1 MRCLGKDRQEC
12 LSNETSAPMVHSIG
26 ASFFAVL
33 CWLLM
38 PPHSSS
44 IRAVLFD
51 WDGTLLNSFESD
63 AAAYEA
69 MFAQIGIRWGREELK
84 LHYSPNWHRVYVAAG
99 IPEARWPEADR
110 LWRAAYARL
119 RPQLMAH
126 ARVILDGLATRYA
139 LGIVSSG
146 TRARIR
152 RQLRRFGLWNRFD
165 VCVANEDAPRRK
177 PHPAGLRLALA
188 RMALRPSQCVYVGDS
203 PEDVEMARLAGV
215 RPIGIYGP
223 FPNHERLRLSRP
235 AALLNSLSE
244 LPAAIAKL
252 R

>member
-139 LGIVSSG
+139 LGIVSSLVSPTLG
-146 TRARIR
+146 GFILGSLLLGFPFTAITYFAMQEIR
-152 RQLRRFGLWNRFD
+152 RL
-165 VCVANEDAPRRK
+165 CPT
-177 PHPAGLRLALA
+177 HPAGYMGLATALWSLGQIAGPPLA
-188 RMALRPSQCVYVGDS
+188 
-203 PEDVEMARLAGV
+203 
-215 RPIGIYGP
+215 
-223 FPNHERLRLSRP
+223 
-235 AALLNSLSE
+235 AALLARSRTPAEGFATSLE
-244 LPAAIAKL
+244 IAASLLCTGALLYGLMVRLYPVKT
-252 R
+252 